1 MSVVDVADQGQS
13 IGNFLVG
20 HCDICQLV
28 PGEDQN
34 LFLFILGSTCA
45 SILTAAQSSKDL
57 SSSRLN
63 NMQPCFSHLIKVHC
77 LSGQFTLHA
86 KVRMDTL
93 LLSKELQVIII
104 ITIYT
109 IVLEMLV

>member
-34 LFLFILGSTCA
+34 LFLFILLPLG
-45 SILTAAQSSKDL
+45 
-57 SSSRLN
+57 
-63 NMQPCFSHLIKVHC
+63 
-77 LSGQFTLHA
+77 
-86 KVRMDTL
+86 L
-93 LLSKELQVIII
+93 LLAYS
-104 ITIYT
+104 
-109 IVLEMLV
+109 